1 MAKNIFESFERDRQP
16 VPGWVKV
23 GASIVYG
30 LVLLALIALCI
41 LAAAMLTGC
50 R

>member
-1 MAKNIFESFERDRQP
+1 MAKNIFESFERDRQA
-16 VPGWVKV
+16 VPGWVKI
-23 GASIVYG
+23 GAGIVYG

-41 LAAAMLTGC
+41 LAVAMLTGC